1 MKRKILAAVLA
12 VGIIGSLTACTMDES
27 TRDTQRKES
36 VEKFDGRTAP
46 DVSGDAEYEN
56 YIAAQE
62 LYDDPASIIWCTVFP
77 PSDAAPI
84 FTVAVKGK
92 LTSSSVSFYPGQS
105 PKHYSDG
112 STVLLEN
119 QSVDG
124 MFHGSPP
131 PYRFGFTPGGQY
143 VDFFNLPT
151 FCTTALND
159 FQRASLSV
167 SIDTDADAVTKQA
180 EEKLAAGDPAAAQGL
195 IDGLGK

>member
-12 VGIIGSLTACTMDES
+12 VGIIGSLTACTMEES

-36 VEKFDGRTAP
+36 VEKFDGRVAP
-46 DVSGDAEYEN
+46 EVTGDVEYEN
-56 YIAAQE
+56 YMKAQE
-62 LYDDPASIIWCTVFP
+62 LYDNPASIIWCTVFP
-77 PSDAAPI
+77 PLDAAPI

-112 STVLLEN
+112 GTVMVEN

-131 PYRFGFTPGGQY
+131 PYRYGFTPGGAM
-143 VDFFNLPT
+143 VEFTDLPT

-159 FQRASLSV
+159 FQRQSLSV
-167 SIDTDADAVTKQA
+167 SIDTDADAITKQA
-180 EEKLAAGDPAAAQGL
+180 EDKLAAGDPAAAQGL